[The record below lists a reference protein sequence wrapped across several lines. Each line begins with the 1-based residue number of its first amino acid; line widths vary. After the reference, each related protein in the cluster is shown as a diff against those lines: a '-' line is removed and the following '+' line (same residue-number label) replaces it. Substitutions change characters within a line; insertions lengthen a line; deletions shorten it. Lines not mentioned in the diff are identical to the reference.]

1 MSRREFIRYATL
13 LGMAA
18 GTAYGMAGMAA
29 PAMAAG
35 TLPFPAAEPGAKRG
49 GRLRVGE
56 MVARMDDP
64 ATYNWNEMGNQT
76 RPILDYLTM
85 VGADNVVRPM
95 LLESWLPSA
104 DLKTWTLHVRNGV
117 MWHNGEEL
125 NAEHVAWNIRRWSD
139 PALGS
144 SNLGLSTFAALTEF
158 TGDKDAKGKP
168 ARRPLK
174 NGVEVLDSRTVRLN
188 LARPV
193 LSVAEDCGEFPTLV
207 VHPSFK
213 APLSRNPIGTGP
225 YTLAE
230 LRVGDRCIL
239 KRITKTT
246 DGKDFRYWG
255 GDVYLDE
262 IHFYHYE
269 QENQTA
275 ALASGSVDAIY
286 EVSVEQIELAQSIP
300 GAQLLS
306 VETAQTLCCRMQV
319 DVKPFDD
326 IRVRRAVVKAADN
339 AAIKRLVFGEHGLVA
354 NNFHVAPVH
363 PEYFPLPPV
372 VRDVAGARQLLKEA
386 GYDKGHRSEH
396 RGRQQRR
403 SVAAGRLRSAA
414 RSGQGGRDQSR
425 RHGRAGDEVLGNLD
439 QGTVRRHL
447 LGTPAAR
454 HHGARAGLSQRRI
467 LERKPLF
474 RSGVRPGAR
483 GRRGDARCRG
493 AQGEDAEG
501 RKDSAGCGRRGSAVL
516 AAGLHPCVGQGAW
529 LQGSSGAPNAAQQG
543 LDELNRLMGTLV
555 VRRVAQM
562 LLIMLTVSLLLFAI
576 FDSDQFR
583 KKVAVAELGRIWRGD
598 PVGQRLPR
606 VARRRR
612 D

>member
-1 MSRREFIRYATL
+1 VSNREHSLLPKLREQLDRGAMSRREFIRCATL
-13 LGMAA
+13 LGVSAA
-18 GTAYGMAGMAA
+18 TAYSMAGMAA
-29 PAMAAG
+29 PVMAG
-35 TLPFPAAEPGAKRG
+35 NTLPFPAVEPGAKRG
-49 GRLRVGE
+49 GRLRIGE

-64 ATYNWNEMGNQT
+64 ATYNWNEMANQT
-76 RPILDYLTM
+76 RPMLEYLTM

-95 LLESWLPSA
+95 LIESWQPSA
-104 DLKTWTLHVRNGV
+104 DLKTWTLRVRNGV

-125 NAEHVAWNIRRWSD
+125 SAEHVAWNIRRWSD
-139 PALGS
+139 PSLGS

-158 TGDKDAKGKP
+158 TGSKDAKGKP

-188 LARPV
+188 LGQPV
-193 LSVAEDCGEFPTLV
+193 LSVAEDCGEFCTLV

-213 APLSRNPIGTGP
+213 APLSHNPIGTGP

-246 DGKDFRYWG
+246 DGKDFHYWG
-255 GDVYLDE
+255 GEVYVDE

-339 AAIKRLVFGEHGLVA
+339 PAIRRLVFGAHGSVA

-363 PEYFPLPPV
+363 PEYFPLGPA

-386 GYDKGHRSEH
+386 GYPQGIDLTIVVGNNDGPWQQAACEALRDQVKEAGINLAVSVVPATKFWEIWTKVPFGATSWAHRPLGTMALAQAYRTGASWNESH
-396 RGRQQRR
+396 FSDPEFDQAL
-403 SVAAGRLRSAA
+403 SDAEASIDVAARKAKMQKVEKILRDAA
-414 RSGQGGRDQSR
+414 VMVQPFWRPVFILASGKV
-425 RHGRAGDEVLGNLD
+425 HGYKA
-439 QGTVRRHL
+439 H
-447 LGTPAAR
+447 PAR
-454 HHGARAGLSQRRI
+454 QM
-467 LERKPLF
+467 
-474 RSGVRPGAR
+474 
-483 GRRGDARCRG
+483 
-493 AQGEDAEG
+493 Q
-501 RKDSAGCGRRGSAVL
+501 
-516 AAGLHPCVGQGAW
+516 
-529 LQGSSGAPNAAQQG
+529 
-543 LDELNRLMGTLV
+543 LN
-555 VRRVAQM
+555 
-562 LLIMLTVSLLLFAI
+562 
-576 FDSDQFR
+576 
-583 KKVAVAELGRIWRGD
+583 KVWMS
-598 PVGQRLPR
+598 
-606 VARRRR
+606 
-612 D
+612 